1 RRPGPVVSCL
11 GSQHDGS
18 TDGRDSFEF
27 GDDVLKD
34 EWSLG
39 DDDDEEEEE
48 DLKAMVETIRDRAEL
63 SAPSSAHRQLSMLD
77 FLRSFLSQRN
87 MTGTLECFET
97 EWVELGQTG
106 VVDPRWADPVP
117 EVYTE
122 NQRLAGE
129 LKNTEREKEEYRH
142 INVYISFN

>member
-1 RRPGPVVSCL
+1 
-11 GSQHDGS
+11 
-18 TDGRDSFEF
+18 
-27 GDDVLKD
+27 
-34 EWSLG
+34 
-39 DDDDEEEEE
+39 
-48 DLKAMVETIRDRAEL
+48 
-63 SAPSSAHRQLSMLD
+63 MLD

-129 LKNTEREKEEYRH
+129 LKNTGSVHRKPAVGRRAEKYRAREGGVQARGLRSSRSPGEGPESQRRPPAAAPTGGAGQKQTDRGNKKAESS
-142 INVYISFN
+142 V